1 MPPPSTRPGKAEDG
15 EAPPSNNL
23 WVGNLSADVTDPEL
37 ASLFGRHGTV
47 DNVTSYPSRS
57 YAFVF
62 FKRLDDARKA
72 KDALQGAPLH
82 GNALKIEFAST
93 RPGKAEDGEA
103 PPSNNLWVGNLS
115 ADVTDPEL
123 ASLFGRH
130 GAVDNVTSY
139 PSRSY
144 AFVFFKRLDDAR
156 KAKDALQGAPL
167 HGNALKIEF
176 AKPWFRGRS
185 KRLSSE
191 NPPSQEEYLAIC
203 LIMLTRSAATR
214 TNTLAGPVTN
224 KTESPPLS
232 YKCTVC
238 EKAFMSYQALGG
250 YKASHK
256 KSVTASVEDK
266 PSTSAASILAT
277 TSTSTLNPPAKP
289 HKCSICHKSFLTC

>member
-1 MPPPSTRPGKAEDG
+1 MEEICPSVHHQTTVANLHDPTEKQKSPKPMKETTAPHTAFVPSIILSFNQQQPTMPPPSTRPGKAEDG

-23 WVGNLSADVTDPEL
+23 WVGNLSADVTNPEL

-176 AKPWFRGRS
+176 AKP
-185 KRLSSE
+185 L
-191 NPPSQEEYLAIC
+191 
-203 LIMLTRSAATR
+203 
-214 TNTLAGPVTN
+214 
-224 KTESPPLS
+224 
-232 YKCTVC
+232 
-238 EKAFMSYQALGG
+238 
-250 YKASHK
+250 
-256 KSVTASVEDK
+256 
-266 PSTSAASILAT
+266 
-277 TSTSTLNPPAKP
+277 
-289 HKCSICHKSFLTC
+289 